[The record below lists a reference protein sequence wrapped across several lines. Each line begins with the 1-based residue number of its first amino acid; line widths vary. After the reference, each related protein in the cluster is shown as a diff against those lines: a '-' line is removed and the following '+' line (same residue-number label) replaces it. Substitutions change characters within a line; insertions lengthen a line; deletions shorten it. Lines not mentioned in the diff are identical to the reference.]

1 MSKHLGNI
9 MRQAQQMQERMA
21 EVQKDLASKTCEA
34 SSGGGMV
41 IATVNGNQELVGL
54 KIDPAIVDQKDM
66 EMLQDLVSAAVN
78 EAFRRSKDM
87 ASQEMGKLTSGL
99 GLNIQDIFK

>member
-66 EMLQDLVSAAVN
+66 EILQDLVAAAVN
-78 EAFRRSKDM
+78 EAFRRSKEM
-87 ASQEMGKLTSGL
+87 ASQEMGKLTSGF

>member
-9 MRQAQQMQERMA
+9 MRQAQKMQERMA
-21 EVQKDLASKTCEA
+21 EVQKELASKTCDA

-54 KIDPAIVDQKDM
+54 KIDPSIVDQKDM
-66 EMLQDLVSAAVN
+66 EMLQDLVAAAVN

-87 ASQEMGKLTSGL
+87 VSQEMGKLTSGL

>member
-21 EVQKDLASKTCEA
+21 EVQKELASKTCEA

-66 EMLQDLVSAAVN
+66 EMLQDLVLAAVN
-78 EAFRRSKDM
+78 EAFRRSKEM